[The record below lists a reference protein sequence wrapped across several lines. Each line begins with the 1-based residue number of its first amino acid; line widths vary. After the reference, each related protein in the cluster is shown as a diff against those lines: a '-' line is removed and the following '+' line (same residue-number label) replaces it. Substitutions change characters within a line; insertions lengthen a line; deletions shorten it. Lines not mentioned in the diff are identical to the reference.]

1 MQPDNN
7 QFDFILDPTQKKAGG
22 PSILM
27 DPKKKILVSVMFV
40 LTVIILLIIGFS
52 VFTSLSKKNNSAL
65 VDVYAYQTE
74 IARVTG
80 LGIAGA
86 VDPAVKIQTSTIN
99 SFISS
104 DLKNTTD
111 FLAKSGKKTT
121 KLEAAS
127 KLDSKLETNLKAAT
141 TRNSFDQEFKS
152 ALEKTSA
159 SYKIALKK
167 ALDNA
172 GSQSEKKML
181 QAAAD
186 NIITFEKL

>member
-141 TRNSFDQEFKS
+141 TRNSFDAEFKS
-152 ALEKTSA
+152 VLEKTSA